1 MKDFENV
8 FKTRPANAKSRTKQM
23 EVIHTL
29 SSALRSLDSQVS
41 DKPKSTIEGPSSPQK
56 ELFRVVDAAGNQFK
70 IVKGKETP
78 PEQWKPFVPPPPPSP
93 VSAEQLKSLDRRQ
106 AAGEDDGEE
115 SLHSQLEAQ
124 ILSQDVEAATSRGRR
139 DRKKLDALLTTQ
151 GNPQATQIVLNTREL
166 REKFS
171 FFTPSEPVA
180 IQDPAPH
187 VHVGRKRRGVAMVN
201 PRKTSR
207 IVYRL
212 ISVKR
217 QRKLKMKKHKVLQS
231 PSCVAMSNTLLTT
244 LNSIRS

>member
-1 MKDFENV
+1 MKEFENV
-8 FKTRPANAKSRTKQM
+8 FKSRPAISKSRTKQM

-29 SSALRSLDSQVS
+29 SSALRSLDDQVS
-41 DKPKSTIEGPSSPQK
+41 DKQKNTLEGPTSPQK

-78 PEQWKPFVPPPPPSP
+78 PEQWKPFVPPPAPSP
-93 VSAEQLKSLDRRQ
+93 VSAEQLKALDRRQ
-106 AAGEDDGEE
+106 AAGEEDGEE

-124 ILSQDVEAATSRGRR
+124 ILSQDPEAAAARGRR
-139 DRKKLDALLTTQ
+139 DRQKLDALFTAN
-151 GNPQATQIVLNTREL
+151 GKPQATQIVLNTRAL

-180 IQDPAPH
+180 IQDPAPR
-187 VHVGRKRRGVAMVN
+187 VHVGRRRRGVAMVN
-201 PRKTSR
+201 PRKQSR

-217 QRKLKMKKHKVLQS
+217 QRKLKMKKHKVMFPFSL
-231 PSCVAMSNTLLTT
+231 VVFV
-244 LNSIRS
+244 R